1 MSGRSKWDY
10 FKAIY
15 HRYQK
20 APKRVKE
27 TILDE
32 FCRVCGYHRKYAIRK
47 LSGSAPKTKL
57 PSPRRLRPFHYS
69 SEMIGIL
76 EAVWEA
82 AGYPWSVRLVAMVAD
97 WMPWIKKRFKISLDV
112 EQQIRKISAR

>member
-20 APKRVKE
+20 APKALKQ

-47 LSGSAPKTKL
+47 LAGPPPKDR
-57 PSPRRLRPFHYS
+57 PPVRRRKRP
-69 SEMIGIL
+69 L
-76 EAVWEA
+76 
-82 AGYPWSVRLVAMVAD
+82 
-97 WMPWIKKRFKISLDV
+97 
-112 EQQIRKISAR
+112 